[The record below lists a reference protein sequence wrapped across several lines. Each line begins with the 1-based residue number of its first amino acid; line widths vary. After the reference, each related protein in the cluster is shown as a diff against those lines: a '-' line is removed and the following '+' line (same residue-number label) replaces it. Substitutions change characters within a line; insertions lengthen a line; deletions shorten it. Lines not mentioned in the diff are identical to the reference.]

1 MKQFKTVFSVIAVM
15 VSVVVPLTDANA
27 WVAAAGG
34 YRGGF
39 VAVGGFHPVYH
50 PAYVSGG
57 CYGCAAAAGAVVG
70 MAVGAA
76 IASSAP
82 PPAVYVQQPATVYV
96 QQPTYVAQGNLP
108 IGTQV
113 STVPAGSN
121 SMVVNG
127 TNYYQYGATWYRP
140 FFGSSGVYYEV
151 VQAP

>member
-82 PPAVYVQQPATVYV
+82 PPAVYVQQP
-96 QQPTYVAQGNLP
+96 TYVAQGNLP

-113 STVPAGSN
+113 ATVPAGSN
-121 SMVVNG
+121 SIVVKG
-127 TNYYQYGATWYRP
+127 THYYQHGATWYQP
-140 FFGSSGVYYEV
+140 FFGSSGVYYQV
-151 VQAP
+151 VPAP